1 VKVRRVKILLRFVKR
16 SEVNSKT
23 STKIRIMAI
32 LLALLASGIF
42 ILLLSLNPL
51 SVYGSMIKGSFGDPY
66 KFKQTI
72 IKAIPLVLTSLG
84 VSIAFKMQFWN
95 IGGEG
100 QMIMGAFCASAVA
113 FKFPSMPKLI
123 LLLLMIIGGVVGG
136 GAWSLIPAFFKAKWK
151 TNETIVTLMM
161 NYIALKW
168 VTYLQYG
175 PWKDPKGMGFPK
187 IANFKENAVLPKL
200 FGIHIGWVIAL
211 AMVVLVYIFIN
222 KTKKG
227 YEISV
232 LGESENTARY
242 AGINI
247 NKTIVISLFISGGLC
262 GLAGMIQA
270 SAVSNTLSTEIAGGV
285 GFTAII
291 VSWLSFL
298 SAPAILLVSIL
309 FAALLQGGAFIQ
321 IVYGIPNAAAL
332 ILQAMI
338 LFFVLGSEFFVRYKL
353 VVKKELATEGGQK

>member
-1 VKVRRVKILLRFVKR
+1 MALFRFVKR
-16 SEVNSKT
+16 SEVNGKT
-23 STKIRIMAI
+23 STKIRVIAI
-32 LLALLASGIF
+32 LLALIASGIF
-42 ILLLSLNPL
+42 ILLLKENPI

-66 KFKQTI
+66 KVKQTM
-72 IKAIPLVLTSLG
+72 IKAIPLVITSLG
-84 VSIAFKMQFWN
+84 ISIAFKMQFWN

-100 QMIMGAFCASAVA
+100 QIIMGAFCASGIAL
-113 FKFPSMPKLI
+113 KFPSMPKPLLLI
-123 LLLLMIIGGVVGG
+123 LMVIGGIIGGGL
-136 GAWSLIPAFFKAKWK
+136 WSLIPAFFKAKWK

-175 PWKDPKGMGFPK
+175 PWKDPKAMGFPK
-187 IANFKENAVLPKL
+187 IANFSDNAVLPKL

-211 AMVVLVYIFIN
+211 AMVVIVYIFMN

-227 YEISV
+227 YEVSV

-247 NKTIVISLFISGGLC
+247 NKTIIIALFISGGLC
-262 GLAGMIQA
+262 GLTGMIQA

-285 GFTAII
+285 GYTAII

-332 ILQAMI
+332 IIQAMI

-353 VVKKELATEGGQK
+353 VIKKELTVEGGQE